1 MATFGGNFLCRTSLG
16 LQGRVLL
23 IPWMKKSSG
32 IRSSIGKANS
42 SSFPVKYIPKKIRSA
57 EKLQT
62 SSTTMKGP
70 KDEVIMNGFGE
81 NELEIKS
88 SQTEKRQTSSTTIRG
103 PKNKIS
109 TNGLDENELRF
120 EVSNGG
126 KSSQRSFILDKKSQ
140 NQNQIQTPVLY
151 FTPDVNQGKYLI
163 SLLYFIVFLSIE
175 CMDCRDVG
183 SHYSYIQYYFTH
195 IRYLNILRNILD
207 FAEVG
212 ELKSRSTEKLQTSC
226 TTMKGPKDEV
236 IIKGFEGNELSLE
249 VPNERKDSQTEKLP
263 TSSTTSKGPKNKIST
278 NGLDENE
285 LRFEVSNG
293 GKSSQRSFVLDKK
306 SQNQN
311 QIQTPIHYSTPDV
324 NQEVGEGIDFDKG
337 LLETECIE
345 EREEVLEELDM
356 YEKNL
361 HTQGVLQVGKTE
373 QDAENLAIELLAMRA
388 YTAVELRKKLLGK
401 RFPLDTVDA
410 VILDFQSRLVTA
422 GLINDGLFAETFCQS
437 RWSSSSWGPRRIK
450 QALLQKGVRE
460 ADAEKAIN
468 YVFKDSNSDGE
479 EESTHGLSKTSID
492 KLLAQASKQWL
503 RGRDATKETRKTRII
518 RWLQYRGFNWGVVN
532 FIVKKLESQYPP

>member
-151 FTPDVNQGKYLI
+151 FTPDVNQ
-163 SLLYFIVFLSIE
+163 
-175 CMDCRDVG
+175 
-183 SHYSYIQYYFTH
+183 
-195 IRYLNILRNILD
+195 
-207 FAEVG
+207 EVG

-410 VILDFQSRLVTA
+410 VILDFQSRTQGIVWLGFVILFKITFALVIA
-422 GLINDGLFAETFCQS
+422 INDGALLE
-437 RWSSSSWGPRRIK
+437 

>member
-32 IRSSIGKANS
+32 IRFSIGKANS
-42 SSFPVKYIPKKIRSA
+42 SSFPVKYIPKKIRST

-70 KDEVIMNGFGE
+70 KDEVIMNGFEG
-81 NELEIKS
+81 NELSLEVPNERKS

-109 TNGLDENELRF
+109 SDGLDENELRF

-126 KSSQRSFILDKKSQ
+126 KSSQRSFVLDMKSQ
-140 NQNQIQTPVLY
+140 NQTQIRTPVLY
-151 FTPDVNQGKYLI
+151 FTPDVNQ
-163 SLLYFIVFLSIE
+163 
-175 CMDCRDVG
+175 
-183 SHYSYIQYYFTH
+183 
-195 IRYLNILRNILD
+195 
-207 FAEVG
+207 EVG
-212 ELKSRSTEKLQTSC
+212 ELKSWSTEKLQTSS

-249 VPNERKDSQTEKLP
+249 VPNERKGSQTEKLP
-263 TSSTTSKGPKNKIST
+263 TSSTTIKGPKNKIST

-337 LLETECIE
+337 LLETECME
-345 EREEVLEELDM
+345 EREEVVEELDM
-356 YEKNL
+356 NL
-361 HTQGVLQVGKTE
+361 HTQDVLQVGKTE

-410 VILDFQSRLVTA
+410 VILDFQTR

-532 FIVKKLESQYPP
+532 FIVKKLESQCPP